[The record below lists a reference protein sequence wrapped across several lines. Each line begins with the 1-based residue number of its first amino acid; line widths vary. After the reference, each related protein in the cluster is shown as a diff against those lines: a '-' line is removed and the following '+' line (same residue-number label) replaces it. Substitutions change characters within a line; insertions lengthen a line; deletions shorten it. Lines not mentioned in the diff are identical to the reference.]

1 MKKLL
6 LLLVSGLFVI
16 SSYAQ
21 ECSTMWP
28 YIYPEFKDATIYT
41 KGGTKFDRKIN
52 IHVQGSTVHYIDDH
66 GIIRETKSEDLL
78 LVDTGN
84 DKFMYV
90 DGRVMK
96 VVGTE
101 EHGFIATLIL
111 GDFAKLNSTAGAYG
125 SSSSSSAVTKLTSV
139 EAGIIGQNHM
149 QLKQNRDYG
158 KLIELRTSY
167 FIVVDGDVYPASKKA
182 IESKLSED
190 KKTEFKAFLKKNK
203 IKWNKV
209 ESLQNVLKF
218 FNQ

>member
-6 LLLVSGLFVI
+6 FLIISGLFVI

-21 ECSTMWP
+21 ECSTLWP

-41 KGGTKFDRKIN
+41 KGGTKFHRKIN
-52 IHVQGSTVHYIDDH
+52 IHVQGSTVHYIDDQN
-66 GIIRETKSEDLL
+66 IIRETKSEDLL
-78 LVDTGN
+78 LVDSGD

-96 VVGTE
+96 VVGSE

-111 GDFAKLNSTAGAYG
+111 GDFAKLNATAGAYG

-139 EAGIIGQNHM
+139 EAGVVGQNHM

-182 IESKLSED
+182 IENKLPED
-190 KKTEFKAFLKKNK
+190 RKVEFNKFLKNNK

-209 ESLQNVLKF
+209 ESLQTVLKF
-218 FNQ
+218 FN

>member
-6 LLLVSGLFVI
+6 LLLISGLFAL

-21 ECSTMWP
+21 ECSTLWP
-28 YIYPEFKDATIYT
+28 YIYPEFRDATIYT

-52 IHVQGSTVHYIDDH
+52 IHVQGSTVHYIDDQ
-66 GIIRETKSEDLL
+66 GIVRETKSEDLL

-101 EHGFIATLIL
+101 EHGFIATLVL
-111 GDFAKLNSTAGAYG
+111 GDFAKLNATEGAYG
-125 SSSSSSAVTKLTSV
+125 SSASSSAVTKLTSV
-139 EAGIIGQNHM
+139 EAGVVGQNHM

-167 FIVVDGDVYPASKKA
+167 FIVVDGQVYPASKKA
-182 IESKLSED
+182 IENKLPED
-190 KKTEFKAFLKKNK
+190 KKSEFNQFLKSNK
-203 IKWNKV
+203 IRWNKV